1 MTISYRS
8 RVGLERCAKV
18 VVADINESAAEECA
32 ACPRVTRPTAV

>member
-1 MTISYRS
+1 LSAATT
-8 RVGLERCAKV
+8 ERCADEGAKV